1 MGWGGYGDGSLGGVR
16 YRTPYGTK
24 EISRVQEGN
33 LASEQ
38 QDASV
43 GHDSGLTHAP
53 DVLRLRIVPPLGL
66 AYM

>member
-1 MGWGGYGDGSLGGVR
+1 MLLKKKSVEFKKVL
-16 YRTPYGTK
+16 
-24 EISRVQEGN
+24 N

>member
-1 MGWGGYGDGSLGGVR
+1 MGWIWGWISGVR
-16 YRTPYGTK
+16 YRALYVTKK